1 MNEYLDM
8 ICGMV
13 CLDYGACRLGGRCW
27 RWQDLVFWAH
37 LVLIGS
43 AVAIVAQREDVPMEA
58 VLFRLGVAGYFCAQT
73 WRIWQMQRRMK
84 RRVNVV

>member
-8 ICGMV
+8 LCGMIIFV
-13 CLDYGACRLGGRCW
+13 YCACRLGGRCC
-27 RWQDLVFWAH
+27 RLHDLEFWAH

-73 WRIWQMQRRMK
+73 WKIWQMQRRMK
-84 RRVNVV
+84 RCE

>member
-13 CLDYGACRLGGRCW
+13 IFVYCACRLGGRCW
-27 RWQDLVFWAH
+27 RWHDLEFWAH

-58 VLFRLGVAGYFCAQT
+58 VLFRLGVAGYFLAQT
-73 WRIWQMQRRMK
+73 WKIWQMQRRM
-84 RRVNVV
+84 RQHEG